1 MIYKMKIIQIVKI
14 TGKWAGYILLGILL
28 IVGLI
33 YVYSARQYKKNMGAA
48 ILVPPVNIEIP
59 SDSASI
65 AKGSHLFTVYNCR
78 ECHTDNLGGK
88 VMIDDKIL
96 GYIKT
101 SNLTKGKGGLPKD
114 YNDQDWLRA
123 LKHGLN
129 KDSKPLIAM
138 PSDES
143 SRIPDEDLADIIA
156 YCKSVPP
163 VDTDLGQQKIYPV
176 AKILFAFGQLPIF
189 SALNMNHEVNP
200 IAKPEEV
207 ISEDFGATLTISCT
221 GCHRENFAGGP
232 PLAPGHPVVP
242 DISSTGRPGK
252 WTEEQFMN
260 TIRTGITPEGHEL
273 KNESMPWKSYREY
286 SDIELKSIRKYIL
299 TFPKETASVE

>member
-1 MIYKMKIIQIVKI
+1 MKIIQIVKI
-14 TGKWAGYILLGILL
+14 TGKWAGYILLGIVFL
-28 IVGLI
+28 IVL
-33 YVYSARQYKKNMGAA
+33 VYFYSNRKYNNTMDAA
-48 ILVPPVNIEIP
+48 IVFPPVNIEIP

-88 VMIDDKIL
+88 VMINDKIL
-96 GYIKT
+96 GYVKT
-101 SNLTKGKGGLPKD
+101 ANLTKGKGGLPKD

-163 VDTDLGQQKIYPV
+163 VDNDLGSQKAYPV
-176 AKILFAFGQLPIF
+176 AKILFAFGKLPIF
-189 SALNMNHEVNP
+189 PALNMSHEMNP
-200 IAKPEEV
+200 IAKPAEV

-221 GCHRENFAGGP
+221 GCHRANFGGGP

-273 KNESMPWKSYREY
+273 KNESMPWMSYKEY
-286 SDIELKSIRKYIL
+286 SDVELKSIRKYIL
-299 TFPKETASVE
+299 TFPKKSASAE

>member
-242 DISSTGRPGK
+242 DISSTGRSGK

-299 TFPKETASVE
+299 TFPKETASAE

>member
-1 MIYKMKIIQIVKI
+1 MIQIVKT
-14 TGKWAGYILLGILL
+14 TGKWAGYILLGIVM
-28 IVGLI
+28 IAGLI
-33 YVYSARQYKKNMGAA
+33 YVYSAKQYKKTMDAA

-123 LKHGLN
+123 LKHGLS
-129 KDSKPLIAM
+129 KDNKPLMAM

-176 AKILFAFGQLPIF
+176 AKILFALGQLPIF
-189 SALNMNHEVNP
+189 PALNMNHEVNP

-207 ISEDFGATLTISCT
+207 ISEEFGATLTISCT

-242 DISSTGRPGK
+242 DISSTGRAGK

-260 TIRTGITPEGHEL
+260 TMRTGTTPEGHSL
-273 KNESMPWKSYREY
+273 KNESMPWMSYKEY

-299 TFPKETASVE
+299 TFPKKTASAE

>member
-1 MIYKMKIIQIVKI
+1 
-14 TGKWAGYILLGILL
+14 
-28 IVGLI
+28 
-33 YVYSARQYKKNMGAA
+33 MGAA
-48 ILVPPVNIEIP
+48 IIFPPVNVEIP

-78 ECHTDNLGGK
+78 ECHADNLGGK
-88 VMIDDKIL
+88 VMIDDQVL
-96 GYIKT
+96 GYVKT
-101 SNLTKGKGGLPKD
+101 ANLTKGKGGLPND

-163 VDTDLGQQKIYPV
+163 IDNDLGPQKAYPV
-176 AKILFAFGQLPIF
+176 AKILFAFGKLPIF
-189 SALNMNHEVNP
+189 PALNMSHEVNP
-200 IAKPEEV
+200 ITKPEEV

-221 GCHRENFAGGP
+221 GCHRANFAGGP

-260 TIRTGITPEGHEL
+260 TMRTGTTPEGHSL
-273 KNESMPWKSYREY
+273 KNESMPWMSYKEY
-286 SDIELKSIRKYIL
+286 SDVELKSIRKYIL
-299 TFPKETASVE
+299 TFPKKTASTE